1 MLIFIHYKTP
11 QNYCEPI
18 LKVTQ
23 ADIRKMGWVFC
34 LKWSTAITPS
44 LTCVQIVLLTDN
56 MKDENIKY
64 IDQMFNV
71 QHVNNESQ
79 NLLKF

>member
-1 MLIFIHYKTP
+1 MIFIHYKTP

-44 LTCVQIVLLTDN
+44 PDLRTNCLVNGQHVG
-56 MKDENIKY
+56 DENIKY
-64 IDQMFNV
+64 KDQMFNV